1 MVQQYIQY
9 FLERLLV
16 LNKQRWIF
24 MKTIKVILVDDHSL
38 VRAGI
43 RSLIQNISGVEV
55 IAEANNGRDAIR
67 LIDELIPDLVLL
79 DIAMPELNG
88 LEVISRISKDNLV
101 TRVIILSMHTNEEYV
116 VQALKAGAAGYL
128 LKDSAPNELEI
139 AVNSVMKGE
148 TYLSPAISKH
158 VVDNYLRRISDVS
171 TEKEKGPDIFKQLT
185 SRQREILQ
193 LIAEGN
199 STKEIANK
207 LNVSIKTVETHRM
220 QLMDRIGI
228 HDVAGLV
235 RYAIRMGIITVK
247 MPDN

>member
-1 MVQQYIQY
+1 
-9 FLERLLV
+9 
-16 LNKQRWIF
+16 
-24 MKTIKVILVDDHSL
+24 MKAIKVILVDDHEL
-38 VRAGI
+38 VRTGI

-55 IAEANNGRDAIR
+55 IAEANNGRDAVR
-67 LIDELIPDLVLL
+67 LIDELTPDLVLL

-88 LEVISRISKDNLV
+88 LEVISRISKDN
-101 TRVIILSMHTNEEYV
+101 TNTKVIILSMHKNEEYV

-128 LKDSAPNELEI
+128 LKDSSANELEI
-139 AVNSVMKGE
+139 AVNAVIRGE

-158 VVDNYLRRISDVS
+158 VVDNYLRRISDVTS
-171 TEKEKGPDIFKQLT
+171 EKEKGPDIFKQLT

-247 MPDN
+247 MPDI

>member
-1 MVQQYIQY
+1 
-9 FLERLLV
+9 
-16 LNKQRWIF
+16 
-24 MKTIKVILVDDHSL
+24 MKPIKVILVDDHSL

-88 LEVISRISKDNLV
+88 LEVISRISKDNLI

-139 AVNSVMKGE
+139 AVNAVMRGE

-171 TEKEKGPDIFKQLT
+171 AEKEKGPDIFKQLT

>member
-1 MVQQYIQY
+1 
-9 FLERLLV
+9 
-16 LNKQRWIF
+16 

-88 LEVISRISKDNLV
+88 LEVISRISKDN
-101 TRVIILSMHTNEEYV
+101 TETKVIILSMHTNEEYV

-139 AVNSVMKGE
+139 AVNAVMKGE

-171 TEKEKGPDIFKQLT
+171 TEKERGPDIFKQLT

-199 STKEIANK
+199 STKDIANK

>member
-1 MVQQYIQY
+1 
-9 FLERLLV
+9 
-16 LNKQRWIF
+16 
-24 MKTIKVILVDDHSL
+24 MKPIKVILVDDHSL

-88 LEVISRISKDNLV
+88 LEVISRISKDNLI

-139 AVNSVMKGE
+139 AVNAVMRGE

>member
-1 MVQQYIQY
+1 
-9 FLERLLV
+9 
-16 LNKQRWIF
+16 
-24 MKTIKVILVDDHSL
+24 MKPVKVILADDHSL

-43 RSLIQNISGVEV
+43 RSLIQNIPGVEV
-55 IAEANNGRDAIR
+55 IAEADNGRDAIK
-67 LIDELIPDLVLL
+67 LIDELNPDLVLL

-88 LEVISRISKDNLV
+88 LEVVARISKEFSD
-101 TRVIILSMHTNEEYV
+101 TKVIILSMHTNEEYV
-116 VQALKAGAAGYL
+116 VQALRSGASGYL
-128 LKDSAPNELEI
+128 LKDAAPNELEI
-139 AVNSVMKGE
+139 AVNAVMRGE

-158 VVDNYLRRISDVS
+158 VVDNYLKRISNVS
-171 TEKEKGPDIFKQLT
+171 PDKELSPDIFTQLT

-235 RYAIRMGIITVK
+235 RYAIRAGIITAK
-247 MPDN
+247 

>member
-1 MVQQYIQY
+1 
-9 FLERLLV
+9 
-16 LNKQRWIF
+16 
-24 MKTIKVILVDDHSL
+24 MKTIKVILVDDHEL
-38 VRAGI
+38 VRTGI
-43 RSLIQNISGVEV
+43 RSLMQNISGIEV
-55 IAEANNGRDAIR
+55 IAEANNGRDAVR
-67 LIDELIPDLVLL
+67 LIDELMPDLVLL

-88 LEVISRISKDNLV
+88 LEVVSRIAKDN
-101 TRVIILSMHTNEEYV
+101 TNTKVIILSMHKNEEYV
-116 VQALKAGAAGYL
+116 VQALKAGASGYL
-128 LKDSAPNELEI
+128 LKDSSANELEI
-139 AVNSVMKGE
+139 AVSAVIRGE

-158 VVDNYLRRISDVS
+158 VVDNYLRRITDRSAEQDR
-171 TEKEKGPDIFKQLT
+171 GPDIFKQLT

-199 STKEIANK
+199 STKDIANK

>member
-1 MVQQYIQY
+1 
-9 FLERLLV
+9 
-16 LNKQRWIF
+16 
-24 MKTIKVILVDDHSL
+24 MKPIKVILVDDHSL

-88 LEVISRISKDNLV
+88 LEVISRISKDNLI

-139 AVNSVMKGE
+139 AVNAVMRGE

-171 TEKEKGPDIFKQLT
+171 PEKEKGPDIFKQLT

-220 QLMDRIGI
+220 QLMDRIRI
-228 HDVAGLV
+228 QDVAWLV
-235 RYAIRMGIITVK
+235 RYPIRMGIITVK

>member
-1 MVQQYIQY
+1 
-9 FLERLLV
+9 
-16 LNKQRWIF
+16 

-88 LEVISRISKDNLV
+88 LEVISRISKDNLI

-139 AVNSVMKGE
+139 AVNAVMRGE

-171 TEKEKGPDIFKQLT
+171 PEKEKGPDIFKQLT

>member
-1 MVQQYIQY
+1 
-9 FLERLLV
+9 
-16 LNKQRWIF
+16 
-24 MKTIKVILVDDHSL
+24 MKPIKVILVDDHSL

-88 LEVISRISKDNLV
+88 LEVISRISKDN
-101 TRVIILSMHTNEEYV
+101 TETKVIILSMHTNEEYV

-139 AVNSVMKGE
+139 AVNAVMKGE

-171 TEKEKGPDIFKQLT
+171 TEKERGPDIFKQLT

>member
-1 MVQQYIQY
+1 
-9 FLERLLV
+9 
-16 LNKQRWIF
+16 
-24 MKTIKVILVDDHSL
+24 MKPIKVILVDDHSL

-88 LEVISRISKDNLV
+88 LEVISRISKDN
-101 TRVIILSMHTNEEYV
+101 TETKVIILSMHTNEEYV

-139 AVNSVMKGE
+139 AVNAVMKGE

-171 TEKEKGPDIFKQLT
+171 AEKERGPDIFKQLT

>member
-1 MVQQYIQY
+1 
-9 FLERLLV
+9 
-16 LNKQRWIF
+16 
-24 MKTIKVILVDDHSL
+24 MKPIKVILVDDHSL

-88 LEVISRISKDNLV
+88 LEVISRISKDN
-101 TRVIILSMHTNEEYV
+101 TETKVIILSMHTNEEYV

-139 AVNSVMKGE
+139 AVNAVMKGE

-171 TEKEKGPDIFKQLT
+171 AEKERGPDIFKQLT

-199 STKEIANK
+199 STKDIANK

>member
-1 MVQQYIQY
+1 
-9 FLERLLV
+9 
-16 LNKQRWIF
+16 
-24 MKTIKVILVDDHSL
+24 MKPIKVILVDDHSL

-88 LEVISRISKDNLV
+88 LEVISRISKDNLI

-116 VQALKAGAAGYL
+116 VQALKAGYL

-139 AVNSVMKGE
+139 AVNAVMRGE

-171 TEKEKGPDIFKQLT
+171 PEKEKGPDIFKQLT

>member
-1 MVQQYIQY
+1 
-9 FLERLLV
+9 
-16 LNKQRWIF
+16 
-24 MKTIKVILVDDHSL
+24 MKPIKVILVDDHSL

-88 LEVISRISKDNLV
+88 LEVISRISKDN
-101 TRVIILSMHTNEEYV
+101 TDTKIIILSMHTNEEYV
-116 VQALKAGAAGYL
+116 VQALKSGAAGYL

-139 AVNSVMKGE
+139 AVNAVMRGE

-171 TEKEKGPDIFKQLT
+171 AEKEKGPDIFKQLT

>member
-1 MVQQYIQY
+1 
-9 FLERLLV
+9 
-16 LNKQRWIF
+16 
-24 MKTIKVILVDDHSL
+24 MKPIKVILVDDHSL

-171 TEKEKGPDIFKQLT
+171 AEKERGPDIFKQLT

-235 RYAIRMGIITVK
+235 RYAIRMGTITVK

>member
-1 MVQQYIQY
+1 
-9 FLERLLV
+9 
-16 LNKQRWIF
+16 
-24 MKTIKVILVDDHSL
+24 MKSIKVILADDHSL

-43 RSLIQNISGVEV
+43 RSLILNIPGVEV
-55 IAEANNGRDAIR
+55 IGEADNGRDAIK
-67 LIDELIPDLVLL
+67 LIDELNPDLVLL

-88 LEVISRISKDNLV
+88 LEVVARISKEFSD
-101 TRVIILSMHTNEEYV
+101 TKVIILSMHTNEEYV
-116 VQALKAGAAGYL
+116 VQALRSGASGYL
-128 LKDSAPNELEI
+128 LKDAAPNELEI
-139 AVNSVMKGE
+139 AVNAVMRGE

-158 VVDNYLRRISDVS
+158 VVDNYLKRISNVS
-171 TEKEKGPDIFKQLT
+171 PDKELSPDIFTQLT

-235 RYAIRMGIITVK
+235 RYAIRVGIITAK
-247 MPDN
+247 

>member
-1 MVQQYIQY
+1 
-9 FLERLLV
+9 
-16 LNKQRWIF
+16 
-24 MKTIKVILVDDHSL
+24 MKPIKVILVDDHTL

-88 LEVISRISKDNLV
+88 LEVISRISKDN
-101 TRVIILSMHTNEEYV
+101 TDTKIIILSMHTNEEYV

-139 AVNSVMKGE
+139 AVNAVMRGE

-158 VVDNYLRRISDVS
+158 VVDNYLIWISDVS
-171 TEKEKGPDIFKQLT
+171 PEKEKGPDIFKQLT